1 MIMAEMIQYVP
12 KINYIVITSEYIF
25 INVIMMVWWCRTR
38 IMSIICNNFSFINN
52 RSSKTILRELG
63 MKATNYDFDVS
74 MMLVHLFVFKSIAY
88 ILLKR
93 RLKTE

>member
-1 MIMAEMIQYVP
+1 MHSFSYFFFFH
-12 KINYIVITSEYIF
+12 F
-25 INVIMMVWWCRTR
+25 ILLL
-38 IMSIICNNFSFINN
+38 NN

-74 MMLVHLFVFKSIAY
+74 MMLLHLIVFKTIAY